1 MRLRRDD
8 HTSLSASNG
17 RSTPCATG
25 WRARTAWRNF
35 LWRVLDIAATAP
47 APSPE
52 ADAACFPRSPRGEK
66 GAVIAACLL
75 HDIAR
80 RDQLRDKRVC
90 HAERGAK
97 KAEKFL
103 KKNGFDEDF
112 AARVA
117 DCVRT
122 HCFRKGRRAH
132 QSIEA
137 QILYDADKIDV
148 CGATGIAR
156 TLHALSGPL
165 RRANL
170 RRAPGRL
177 ACGRHGEEG
186 RDLFVGEYKRKLEAP
201 SGRRLFTSR
210 ARAIARE
217 RLARRRRFTRASTFR
232 GLRLAE
238 KGRELLQTRL
248 TEDMPAPE
256 T

>member
-1 MRLRRDD
+1 MERKRYALLDAYMRKCMRDADGAHD
-8 HTSLSASNG
+8 HEHVY
-17 RSTPCATG
+17 
-25 WRARTAWRNF
+25 
-35 LWRVLDIAATAP
+35 RVLGVALDIAATE
-47 APSPE
+47 PE
-52 ADAACFPRSPRGEK
+52 ANADV
-66 GAVIAACLL
+66 VIAACLL

-90 HAERGAK
+90 HAERGAE

-122 HCFRKGRRAH
+122 HRFRKGDAP

-156 TLHALSGPL
+156 TLLHQGRSNGALYAVRPDGS
-165 RRANL
+165 
-170 RRAPGRL
+170 L
-177 ACGRHGEEG
+177 ADGMGEKGET
-186 RDLFVGEYKRKLEAP
+186 FFGEYKRKLE
-201 SGRRLFTSR
+201 GIYCHLFTSR

-217 RLARRRRFTRASTFR
+217 RQAAAQAFYQSMLSEVYASR
-232 GLRLAE
+232 E